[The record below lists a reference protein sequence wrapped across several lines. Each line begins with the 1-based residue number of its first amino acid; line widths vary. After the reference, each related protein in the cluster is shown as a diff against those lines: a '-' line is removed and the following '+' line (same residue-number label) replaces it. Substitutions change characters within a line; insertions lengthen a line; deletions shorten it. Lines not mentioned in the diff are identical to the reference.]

1 MKYKIL
7 IVLSVV
13 GLMFG
18 CDPNSKESSKNTVD
32 SLQNL
37 LKTNQVLSETM
48 EEVGVLIDSIDANRN
63 VLRVNMAEGTPYI
76 SYVARMRDI
85 NQYVKKS
92 RQKIE
97 ALEKTAR
104 RTNSPAY
111 VSAIKR
117 LKTDLETRDHEIA
130 ALSERVNQYRLQND
144 DLVKTVNLREAEIR
158 EKISQIKANQEET
171 VRLHDQISQL
181 LVKSKMDEGE
191 SYFARATAVEE
202 TASRTHFA
210 PGKKK
215 ATMKKA
221 LELYRLAQFY
231 GKEEAQTKVSE
242 LEKRLGKS
250 SVL

>member
-92 RQKIE
+92 RQKID

-104 RTNSPAY
+104 RTNSGAY
-111 VSAIKR
+111 ASAIKR